1 MDAFNVTA
9 RAEESF
15 TPKTIEKELIAELK
29 FPKTDVLFSS
39 HEKEKHKQDLVRATR
54 AGNLEK
60 IKFKIIFEDGDG
72 LKQVYTTIWAT
83 TEVNILLKRG
93 VPIPIHRIHSVKI
106 S

>member
-1 MDAFNVTA
+1 MDASNITS

-15 TPKTIEKELIAELK
+15 SPKTIEKELVADLK
-29 FPKTDVLFSS
+29 FPKGDVLFTAQ
-39 HEKEKHKQDLVRATR
+39 EKEKRNQDLVRATR

-106 S
+106 A